1 MSTQNQIEQYIF
13 QGNFDAARECLKNGE
28 TFSEQYLKNNFF
40 QITSLIFK
48 AKALD
53 LIDALIKAGFIET
66 DVYELDNFDKSIF
79 SIIDQNFNDD
89 DESVSFFKEVMSKM
103 DNFNDEISDQTV
115 LGYCITKKAPV
126 KIIKSLIEDF
136 GCNPLFKNNA
146 GESFIYNVLN
156 NYSLDT
162 EKGKEYIH
170 LLLEN
175 GLDVNERNIV
185 GTTPLM
191 WAVKR
196 NKKEYVAIFLENGAD
211 PNETDDLENNA
222 FFYAVAEQMS
232 FELYDLL
239 ASAVTANFNIIN
251 KNGRTLLTE
260 FISMMS
266 DSENN
271 LKFLERL
278 LSDGADLNFCA
289 EYYGKPK
296 SGLDYIAEKK
306 AGILNSV
313 LNTVSIDINEQDNEG
328 NTLLHKVCAYNVN
341 YDAEGAKEIY
351 RKVKLLLENGAD
363 KDITNDK
370 DETALMLASGDNLK
384 VKTVELLMKS

>member
-162 EKGKEYIH
+162 EKGKDYIH

-196 NKKEYVAIFLENGAD
+196 NKKEYVTTFLENGAD
-211 PNETDDLENNA
+211 PNETDNLENNA

-313 LNTVSIDINEQDNEG
+313 LNTVSIDVNEQDNEG
-328 NTLLHKVCAYNVN
+328 NTFLHKVCAYNVN
-341 YDAEGAKEIY
+341 YDAEAAKEIY

-384 VKTVELLMKS
+384 VKTVELLMKP

>member
-13 QGNFDAARECLKNGE
+13 QENFDAARECLKNGE
-28 TFSEQYLKNNFF
+28 AFSEQYLKNNFF

-53 LIDALIKAGFIET
+53 LIDTLIKAGFIET

-136 GCNPLFKNNA
+136 GCNALFKNNA
-146 GESFIYNVLN
+146 GESFVYNVLN

-196 NKKEYVAIFLENGAD
+196 NKKEYVTTFLENGAD

-296 SGLDYIAEKK
+296 TGLDYIVEKK

-313 LNTVSIDINEQDNEG
+313 LNTVSIDINEQDNKG

-341 YDAEGAKEIY
+341 YDAEAAKEIY
-351 RKVKLLLENGAD
+351 RKVKLLLENGAE

-384 VKTVELLMKS
+384 VKTVELLMKQ